1 MKVDNAKAIFTSV
14 GVLQKGR
21 SSPMACGTCRHV
33 EKATQPA
40 EIARAVESFP
50 LRDPAASFGGVSTQQ
65 NLLLPPALRSLRLR
79 AGMSQKALA
88 LTVGIDQATLCAVE
102 RGRKAGL
109 AEEVMERVWR
119 ALSVTDAQRRQLRWM
134 ATHDGLVREAYLRQL
149 PEIAQLISAAMRAYE
164 SLPPAARA
172 GLIALLKSKAKSGAD
187 VRDLES
193 LAADAAS
200 AAGEATMT

>member
-1 MKVDNAKAIFTSV
+1 
-14 GVLQKGR
+14 
-21 SSPMACGTCRHV
+21 
-33 EKATQPA
+33 
-40 EIARAVESFP
+40 
-50 LRDPAASFGGVSTQQ
+50 
-65 NLLLPPALRSLRLR
+65 
-79 AGMSQKALA
+79 MSQKALA